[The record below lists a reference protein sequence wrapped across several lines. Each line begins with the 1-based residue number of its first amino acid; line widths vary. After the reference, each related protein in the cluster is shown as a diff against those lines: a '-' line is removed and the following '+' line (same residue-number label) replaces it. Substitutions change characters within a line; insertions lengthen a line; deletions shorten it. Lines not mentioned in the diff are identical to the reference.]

1 LAAAKCGVG
10 PLTRVLRRPAHYG
23 LKSGKCGIAG
33 SGGRLLL
40 HQWRWGCCC
49 VHVWVVVGGA
59 GSVVVSGGG
68 VVVVGTIDDGVGD
81 GLVVC
86 DGAVVDGRVVAG
98 VLPPL
103 PLARMTRP

>member
-1 LAAAKCGVG
+1 M
-10 PLTRVLRRPAHYG
+10 
-23 LKSGKCGIAG
+23 KSGKCGIAG

-49 VHVWVVVGGA
+49 VHVWVAVGGA

-68 VVVVGTIDDGVGD
+68 VVVVGTFDDGVGD

-86 DGAVVDGRVVAG
+86 DGVVVDGRVVAG

-103 PLARMTRP
+103 PLPKMTRP

>member
-1 LAAAKCGVG
+1 M
-10 PLTRVLRRPAHYG
+10 
-23 LKSGKCGIAG
+23 
-33 SGGRLLL
+33 
-40 HQWRWGCCC
+40 
-49 VHVWVVVGGA
+49 GGA

-68 VVVVGTIDDGVGD
+68 VVVVGTIDDGD